1 MLQYR
6 VRSLGECESV
16 TLLFLAGQVRKEQT
30 EISMALIREV
40 MDKRV
45 MGTAGSRL
53 PDSEA
58 KRRLA
63 MVAAARAVVVAT
75 TPGMPPLQRMSILPR
90 GDNITRTLFMP
101 QASLRSR
108 HKTPSSDRIAHP
120 SWLHQ
125 LTLKEAPRL
134 DSLSCM

>member
-1 MLQYR
+1 M
-6 VRSLGECESV
+6 
-16 TLLFLAGQVRKEQT
+16 TLVFLAVQVRKEQT
-30 EISMALIREV
+30 EISLALIREV

-90 GDNITRTLFMP
+90 GNNITRTLFMP
-101 QASLRSR
+101 QASPRDR
-108 HKTPSSDRIAHP
+108 HHTLSSGTALEPHP
-120 SWLHQ
+120 GFISPL
-125 LTLKEAPRL
+125 
-134 DSLSCM
+134 